1 MPTTAGTFVLKPLD
15 SPVMLPMATG
25 NMSLGQGLPA
35 NTNGLMPLEK
45 GSVFGMAA
53 NLFNNLWNTK

>member
-1 MPTTAGTFVLKPLD
+1 
-15 SPVMLPMATG
+15 MAAG

-45 GSVFGMAA
+45 GSVFGMAS